1 MRRLYRFLFSRYAVS
16 LLMIILEIGL
26 LLFLFL
32 KAAEL
37 SYIFSIV
44 ATAVNLMIVVA
55 IVNSETN
62 PEYKISWI
70 TVTIFL
76 PFFGGLLFLIFSK
89 RRMTNREITLG
100 YEIYKKMKVWEEDET
115 AFSELGRVDS
125 RGAGQALSIMSGDVL
140 AKVYKNTEAR
150 YFSDGQDMYE
160 SLLTDI
166 MGAREYVFLEY
177 FIIEDG
183 VMCRSIFEAL
193 EKKARCGVEVR
204 VLYDDIGCMGRL
216 TDSDVKKLRAAGIK
230 CMAFARINPS
240 LSTVHNNRDHR
251 KICVIDGAV
260 AYTGGM
266 NIADEYINKRSRFGY
281 WKDGGVRLF
290 GDAAHGF
297 VKLCLQIWSF
307 NSGVCEDFSKCFKK
321 PAHSAIGDGY
331 FLPFGSGPAPIY
343 PFPVGKRAF
352 LNMINQAERYLYVTT
367 PYLIIDFDLS
377 EALRGAAIRGVDVR
391 IITPSIPDKKM
402 VKVMTKSAYP
412 YLIDA
417 GVRIYEYTPG
427 FIHGKLMVCDDLY
440 TIIGSIN
447 LDYRS
452 LAHHFE
458 SAVWIYS
465 PTLAEEA
472 RDDFMI
478 TVSMSAAMNERAAR
492 LTPLEWIAKIL
503 IRFIAPL
510 L

>member
-1 MRRLYRFLFSRYAVS
+1 MFSRYSVS
-16 LLMIILEIGL
+16 LLMIILEITL

-32 KAAEL
+32 KAVEF
-37 SYIFSIV
+37 SYIVFIV

-55 IVNSETN
+55 IVNSDSN

-70 TVTIFL
+70 TVTILL
-76 PFFGGLLFLIFSK
+76 PFFGALLFLIFSK
-89 RRMTNREITLG
+89 RRMTGREIALG
-100 YEIYKKMKVWEEDET
+100 YEIYEKMKAAEEAEE

-125 RGAGQALSIMSGDVL
+125 RGAGQALSIMRGDVL

-150 YFSDGQDMYE
+150 YFSSGEAMYE
-160 SLLTDI
+160 SILVDVKA
-166 MGAREYVFLEY
+166 AREYVFLEY

-193 EKKARCGVEVR
+193 AKKTRCGVEVR

-216 TDSDVKKLRAAGIK
+216 TYGDIRELEAAGIK
-230 CMAFARINPS
+230 CAAFSRINPS

-251 KICVIDGAV
+251 KICVIDGRV
-260 AYTGGM
+260 AYTGGI
-266 NIADEYINKRSRFGY
+266 NISDEYINERSRFGH

-290 GDAAHGF
+290 GDAARGF
-297 VKLCLQIWSF
+297 VKLYLQNWNF
-307 NSGVCEDFSKCFKK
+307 NIGACEDFSVYLKET
-321 PAHSAIGDGY
+321 AHSATGDGY

-343 PFPVGKRAF
+343 PFSVGKRAF

-367 PYLIIDFDLS
+367 PYLIIDFDLT
-377 EALRGAAIRGVDVR
+377 EALCGAAVRGVDVR
-391 IITPSIPDKKM
+391 IVTPAIPDKKM
-402 VKVMTKSAYP
+402 VKIMTKSAYP

-447 LDYRS
+447 LDFRS

-458 SAVWIYS
+458 SAVWACS

-472 RDDFMI
+472 RDDFMQ
-478 TVSMSAAMNERAAR
+478 TVSKSAAMNERASR
-492 LTPLEWIAKIL
+492 LTPLEWIAKNL